1 MLLLTGCLFC
11 ILTESPQLESS
22 EVFKHYRE
30 VILRDKSMFM
40 ASEIISWKQLT
51 KYLFIWLLSLILPSF
66 IIFIGLPDSS
76 VGKGYACNAQDPGLI
91 PGLGRSPG
99 EGIGYPLQYSWASL
113 LAQLVKN
120 PPAMQETWVQS
131 LGWEDPLGK
140 GEATRSS
147 ILAWRIPWTIE
158 SVGSQIVG
166 HDWVTFTFTTLVPTQ
181 TIRMSPLP
189 PPKW

>member
-1 MLLLTGCLFC
+1 MGCLFC

-51 KYLFIWLLSLILPSF
+51 KYLFIWPLSLILPSF
-66 IIFIGLPDSS
+66 IIFTGLPDSS
-76 VGKGYACNAQDPGLI
+76 VGKGSACNAQDPALI

-113 LAQLVKN
+113 LAQTVKN
-120 PPAMQETWVQS
+120 LSAMQETWVLS
-131 LGWEDPLGK
+131 LGWEGPLEK
-140 GEATRSS
+140 DMTTHSS
-147 ILAWRIPWTIE
+147 IRA
-158 SVGSQIVG
+158 
-166 HDWVTFTFTTLVPTQ
+166 
-181 TIRMSPLP
+181 
-189 PPKW
+189 

>member
-1 MLLLTGCLFC
+1 MGYLFC
-11 ILTESPQLESS
+11 ILTENLQLESS

-30 VILRDKSMFM
+30 VILRDKSTFM

-51 KYLFIWLLSLILPSF
+51 KYLFIWLLHPILPSF
-66 IIFIGLPDSS
+66 FIFIHFPDSS
-76 VGKGYACNAQDPGLI
+76 VGKESACNARDPGLI
-91 PGLGRSPG
+91 PGSGKSLG
-99 EGIGYPLQYSWASL
+99 EETGYPLQYSWASL

-120 PPAMQETWVQS
+120 LPVMQETWVQS
-131 LGWEDPLGK
+131 LGREDPLGK
-140 GEATRSS
+140 GEATRSN

-158 SVGSQIVG
+158 SMGSQIAG
-166 HDWVTFTFTTLVPTQ
+166 HDWATFTFTILVPTQ